1 MLNARALNVK
11 SGNGAFWRY
20 RCITPVT
27 LTVTARASPH
37 LRRAARGLANASIAV
52 VTASHLQRAARGL
65 ANASIAAVTASHLQR
80 AARGLANASIA
91 VDACAELIRFSPS
104 AAYVIVPPEHERAR

>member
-65 ANASIAAVTASHLQR
+65 ANASIA
-80 AARGLANASIA
+80 